1 MVRPS
6 MKQVWIPKI
15 GGPDVLEV
23 REAPDPDPAV
33 GEVRVRVHAA
43 GVNFADIMA
52 RMGLYPDAPKLPTV
66 IGYEAAGVVDAI
78 GPEVTGVAVGDRVMG
93 MTRFGGY
100 SDSVVIPAAQAIKI
114 GDALSFETA
123 AAIPVQYLTAWMM
136 LIRLGNLQKGE
147 RVLIHSAGGGVG
159 LAAIQM
165 ATWRGAEIYGTA
177 SAGKHAQLTAAGV
190 HHCIDY
196 RTQDFQAEIARLT
209 AGKGVHVIIDA
220 VGGQSFKKSYES
232 LATMGRLFM
241 FGASS
246 FAPGKSRSVLAA
258 VKGFLALP
266 KFKPLTLMD
275 QNRGVFG
282 VNLGHMWHL
291 TGELTAMLTEI
302 VALVEQGVFAPVVDK
317 TFPFAEAAEAHRYIQ
332 DRKNFGKVLLTP

>member
-1 MVRPS
+1 MVAA
-6 MKQVWIPKI
+6 MQQVWIPRI

-23 REAPDPDPAV
+23 REAPDPEPGA
-33 GEVRVRVHAA
+33 GEVRVRVEAA
-43 GVNFADIMA
+43 GINFADIMA

-66 IGYEAAGVVDAI
+66 VGYEASGVVDAI
-78 GPEVTGVAVGDRVMG
+78 GDGVTRVAVGDRVMG

-100 SDSVVIPAAQAIKI
+100 SDVVVIPEGQAIKI
-114 GDALSFETA
+114 GDSVSFETA

-165 ATWRGAEIYGTA
+165 AVWRGAEIYGTA
-177 SAGKHAQLTAAGV
+177 SAGKHEQLKAAGV

-196 RTQDFQAEIARLT
+196 RNQDFQAEIARLT
-209 AGKGVHVIIDA
+209 DGKGVHLIIDA
-220 VGGQSFKKSYES
+220 VGGDSFKKSYAS
-232 LATMGRLFM
+232 LATMGRLFL

-246 FAPGKSRSVLAA
+246 FAPGKKRSILAA
-258 VKGFLALP
+258 VRGFMALP
-266 KFKPLTLMD
+266 KFKPIPLMD

-291 TGELTAMLTEI
+291 TAELTEMLTEI
-302 VALVEQGVFAPVVDK
+302 VGLVEQGVFTPVVDK
-317 TFPFAEAAEAHRYIQ
+317 TFPFAEAADAHRYIQ
-332 DRKNFGKVLLTP
+332 DRKNYGKVLLTP